1 MSEDPIRVWFFVQ
14 YDATKSRDRS
24 HYEQFKSYHESF
36 YRFVEPTGATPFSKP
51 ARERALHA
59 VIISLI
65 RQMDSLISDKDADNF
80 DENYFETDIKKIENF
95 VVDRMKGI
103 NTRSFSSLRDE
114 SDFARHEIEDFIDNG
129 RK

>member
-1 MSEDPIRVWFFVQ
+1 M
-14 YDATKSRDRS
+14 
-24 HYEQFKSYHESF
+24 
-36 YRFVEPTGATPFSKP
+36 
-51 ARERALHA
+51 
-59 VIISLI
+59 
-65 RQMDSLISDKDADNF
+65 ISDKDADNF

-114 SDFARHEIEDFIDNG
+114 SDLLDMRLKILSING